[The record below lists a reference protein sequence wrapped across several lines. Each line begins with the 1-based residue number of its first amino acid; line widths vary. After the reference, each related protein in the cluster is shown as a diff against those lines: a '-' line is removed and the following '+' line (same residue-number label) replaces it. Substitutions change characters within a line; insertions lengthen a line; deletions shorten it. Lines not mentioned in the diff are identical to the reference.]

1 MGGAWTVCTFKGERL
16 VGKREGAVFEGG
28 GVDTPMH
35 NMSHVIQVKFFGLK
49 VYFQDLK
56 KNLMAPFYGWG

>member
-28 GVDTPMH
+28 GGGVVTPMH
-35 NMSHVIQVKFFGLK
+35 NMSHVIQVKFFGLSL
-49 VYFQDLK
+49 FSRS
-56 KNLMAPFYGWG
+56 